1 MQHYLFVD
9 MWNSSTFAY
18 TLKRNNMTTQIQIT
32 AEIKAIAKV
41 KSMQMPIGTFS
52 RLKIGNEISD
62 IVISPSSSGIYF
74 YNVPGTI
81 TDKILDQL
89 ICFEYYKAI
98 N

>member
-9 MWNSSTFAY
+9 MWNSITFAY
-18 TLKRNNMTTQIQIT
+18 TKTKNNMKTQIQIT
-32 AEIKAIAKV
+32 TDIKAIAKA
-41 KSMQMPIGTFS
+41 KAMQMPIGTFS

-81 TDKILDQL
+81 TEKILDQL
-89 ICFEYYKAI
+89 ICFNYYTAI